1 MTPRSDWQR
10 RVESVGL
17 TFHTLDNGE
26 PYWDESACY
35 TFTLAEIDQIELAT
49 ITLNDLCLEA
59 VDHIIEH
66 DLWERFEIP
75 PAFVDYIRK
84 SWDEDEITIV
94 GRFDLAYDGVQPPKM
109 LEYNADTPTALLE
122 AAVVQWYWLQ
132 DAAKDADQFNSL
144 HERLIEAWKRVKN
157 DFGCPVTFVSVK
169 DHVEDFLTATY
180 LRDTAIQA
188 GLTTQSLPIESLG
201 WNASRRTFVDVR
213 ERTLGCIFKL
223 YPWEWLMREEFGKHL
238 ANASTRWLEAPWKAL
253 LSNKALLPLLWKLFP
268 DHPNLLPASHK
279 PLPGRCVRKP
289 MFGREGANITIFDD
303 GKAVLETPGDY
314 AGTYIYQRYFE
325 TPKFDG
331 RTIVLGSW
339 MVNGY
344 ACGLGIREDDGVIT
358 SNTSR
363 FVPHRIESASTGIV
377 AADVKMGVKAQG

>member
-1 MTPRSDWQR
+1 MTPRPDWQR

-17 TFHTLDNGE
+17 TFHTLDDGE

-59 VDHIIEH
+59 VEHIIEH

-75 PAFVDYIRK
+75 PAFADYICK

-122 AAVVQWYWLQ
+122 AAVAQWYWLQ
-132 DAAKDADQFNSL
+132 DVAKDADQFNSL
-144 HERLIEAWKRVKN
+144 HERLIEAWKRVKD
-157 DFGCPVTFVSVK
+157 DFGCPVTFVSVQ

-188 GLTTQSLPIESLG
+188 GLTTQYLPIESLG

-253 LSNKALLPLLWKLFP
+253 LSNKALLPLLWELFP
-268 DHPNLLPASHK
+268 DHPNLLPASHDR
-279 PLPGRCVRKP
+279 LPGRCVRKP

-363 FVPHRIESASTGIV
+363 FVPHRIESASTAIM
-377 AADVKMGVKAQG
+377 AADVRTGIQPN